1 MLQNII
7 WLIAFG
13 HTTDGIVKK
22 AVFTD
27 SLAAKITFTY
37 LNLKSVFWGKVR
49 EIKRVMNKKIA

>member
-7 WLIAFG
+7 WLTAFG
-13 HTTDGIVKK
+13 HTLDGIVKD

-27 SLAAKITFTY
+27 SLAAKIKFVY
-37 LNLKSVFWGKVR
+37 LNLKSVFLGKIR